1 MERVNRIDTLLS
13 MLESEPQDIFL
24 NYSLGLEYV
33 ATNNFALAEEQFKKT
48 LNFKPDYIPAFFHLG
63 KLYEQTKNVIEALN
77 CYKQGLEFAKQQKNN
92 KAVNEL
98 SEAIFMLED

>member
-1 MERVNRIDTLLS
+1 MERINRIEALLS
-13 MLESEPQDIFL
+13 MLQTEPQDVFL
-24 NYSLGLEYV
+24 NYSLGLEYS
-33 ATNNFALAEEQFKKT
+33 ANNNFSLAEEQFKKT
-48 LNFKPDYIPAFFHLG
+48 IDIKPDYIPAFFHLG
-63 KLYEQTKNVIEALN
+63 KLYEQAKKISEALS